1 MEQLVVKQND
11 HGYDLFFEVVN
22 YDNTALDLTVANA
35 ISLNLKLANSTDAA
49 TVLAATVADAAN
61 GICKYNVQNG
71 TFAAD
76 GIYIAELQVTFSSG
90 EVITVPTFQIIV
102 ESEIV

>member
-22 YDNTALDLTVANA
+22 YDNTALNLTGATA
-35 ISLNLKLANSTDAA
+35 INLNLKLANSTLAA
-49 TVLAATVADAAN
+49 TVLTAAIADAVN
-61 GICKYNVQNG
+61 GICKYNVQAG
-71 TFAAD
+71 TFATA
-76 GIYIAELQVTFSSG
+76 GIYIAELQVTFASG

-102 ESEIV
+102 DSEIV